1 MSDAPLVP
9 LFYLKID
16 GQQPRA
22 ELTADIET
30 ITVESSL
37 HMPDV
42 ATITLH
48 DQELR
53 WADSDELSPGKPI
66 MISAKVGRSEKPVFD
81 GEVVEIE
88 PILEKGMKKLVVRA
102 FDRLHRLARG
112 RSARRFVNITDG
124 DLVKKLAGEVGLEAK
139 TGPTPDVH
147 PYVLQAN
154 QTNLDFLQARAA
166 ALGYLLYV
174 TKKTLHYEPPG
185 ARGEPIALEWEKNL
199 SEFRPR
205 MSTVGQLNEVTARG
219 WDPAQ
224 RREIVGKART
234 SKIQPKIGD
243 GKSGGAVAKSAYS
256 IEANYLITDR
266 PLRTQSMADKLA
278 QAVVD
283 QHASRFI
290 EAEGICEGNP
300 GIVAGAKLEIKN
312 VGKRFGGT
320 YFVTGATHQFG
331 PGQFETHF
339 NISGLEPATLLSF
352 LVPAE
357 NPPIPSGLVIGIV
370 TDNNDPD
377 KLGRVKLKFPWFA
390 SDVDTDWV
398 RTLVVGG
405 GKERGI
411 AFLPEVNDEVLVGFE
426 LGDFNHPY
434 VLGGLWNGQDKP
446 PAASKGGYQ
455 VSGGKVQERGIR
467 SRTGHTITFDDSDR
481 GGGIEIK
488 DKKGNVIKLD
498 TSSDALKIEVKG
510 DATITAQG
518 NLSLESKGKIDI
530 KGMGVSIDGGGGT
543 VDVKGSMINLN

>member
-53 WADSDELSPGKPI
+53 WTDSDELIPGKPI
-66 MISAKVGRSEKPVFD
+66 VVSAKVGKTEKPVFD

-112 RSARRFVNITDG
+112 RSARRFVNVTDG
-124 DLVKKLAGEVGLEAK
+124 DLVQKIAGEVGLQSQS
-139 TGPTPDVH
+139 GPTPDVH
-147 PYVLQAN
+147 PYVIQAN
-154 QTNLDFLQARAA
+154 ETNLDFLQARAA

-174 TKKTLHYEPPG
+174 TEKTLHCEPPG
-185 ARGEPIALEWEKNL
+185 ARGDTIQLEWEKNL

-219 WDPAQ
+219 WDPSQ
-224 RREIVGKART
+224 RREIVGKAKT
-234 SKIQPKIGD
+234 GKIQPKIGD
-243 GKSGGAVAKSAYS
+243 GKSGGDVAQAAYKLP
-256 IEANYLITDR
+256 ANYLVTDR
-266 PLRTQSMADKLA
+266 PLRTQSVADKLA
-278 QAVVD
+278 QAVAD

-300 GIVAGAKLEIKN
+300 GIVAGAQLKIEN

-352 LVPAE
+352 LIPAE
-357 NPPIPSGLVIGIV
+357 STPIPAGLVIGVV
-370 TDNNDPD
+370 TDNTDPD
-377 KLGRVKLKFPWFA
+377 KLGRVKVKFPWFA
-390 SDVDTDWV
+390 SDVDSDWV
-398 RTLVVGG
+398 RTLSIGG
-405 GKERGI
+405 GSDRGI
-411 AFLPEVNDEVLVGFE
+411 AFLPEVNDEVLLGFE

-446 PAASKGGYQ
+446 PAANQGSYQ
-455 VSGGKVQERGIR
+455 VSGGKVQERGLR
-467 SRTGHTITFDDSDR
+467 SRTGHTITFDDSDG
-481 GGGIEIK
+481 GGGIVIK
-488 DKKGNVIKLD
+488 DKSGNLIKLD

-510 DATITAQG
+510 NATITAQG
-518 NLSLESKGKIDI
+518 NLSLESKGKLDI